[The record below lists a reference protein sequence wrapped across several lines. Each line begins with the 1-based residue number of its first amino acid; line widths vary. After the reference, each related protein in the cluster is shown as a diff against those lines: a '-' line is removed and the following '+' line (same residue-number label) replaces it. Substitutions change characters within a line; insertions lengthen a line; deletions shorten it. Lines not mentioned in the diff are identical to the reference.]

1 MVIFEV
7 KDLVS
12 GYGKMQVLHQ
22 VSFEVRKGHLVSLLG
37 PNGVG
42 KSTILRTISGL
53 IPAKEGSIT
62 FCGKNIAAYTPDQIV
77 EEGLIHVPEGRKLFT
92 DMSVRENLELG
103 AYPIRAMKDMNRNLE
118 WVFELFPILK
128 EREKQ
133 LVGSMSGGQQQMVAI
148 ARGLMSKPE
157 LLILDEPSIGLSP
170 LLTKQV
176 FEIIKTINQQQVTVL
191 LVEQNVEQA
200 LSISDMAYVVEHGR
214 VVLSGSGQELLQ
226 NEQLREAYLGKKS
239 SGS

>member
-1 MVIFEV
+1 MVILEV

-12 GYGKMQVLHQ
+12 GYGKMQVLHK

-53 IPAKEGSIT
+53 IPTKEGSIV

-103 AYPIRAMKDMNRNLE
+103 AYPNRARRDMNRNLE

-239 SGS
+239 NGS

>member
-1 MVIFEV
+1 MVILEV

-12 GYGKMQVLHQ
+12 GYGKMQVLRE
-22 VSFEVRKGHLVSLLG
+22 VSFEIKKGQLVSLLG

-53 IPAKEGSIT
+53 IPAQKGSIV
-62 FCGKNIAAYTPDQIV
+62 FRGKDITSYTSDKIV
-77 EEGLIHVPEGRKLFT
+77 EEGLIHVPEGRKLFS
-92 DMSVRENLELG
+92 DMNVRENLELG
-103 AYPIRAMKDMNRNLE
+103 AYPARARKQLKMNLE

-133 LVGSMSGGQQQMVAI
+133 LVGNMSGGQQQMVAI
-148 ARGLMSKPE
+148 ARGLMSRPE

-176 FEIIKTINQQQVTVL
+176 FDIIKTINKQQVTVL

-200 LSISDMAYVVEHGR
+200 LAISDMAYVVEHGR
-214 VVLSGSGQELLQ
+214 VALSGTGQELLQ
-226 NEQLREAYLGKKS
+226 DELLREAYLGK
-239 SGS
+239 